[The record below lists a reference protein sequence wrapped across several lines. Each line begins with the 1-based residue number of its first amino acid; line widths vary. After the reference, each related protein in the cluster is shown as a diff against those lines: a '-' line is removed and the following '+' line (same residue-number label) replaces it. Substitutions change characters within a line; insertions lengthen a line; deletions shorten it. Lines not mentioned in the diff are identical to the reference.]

1 MTRINDTTQC
11 GNYTKSFTRSKEFT
25 TCAQY
30 ELLQT
35 PLSPT
40 TEDTSK
46 TTMKAKDRMY
56 MVDSGA
62 SLHLIGESSLNA
74 QERTHVRKT
83 KDDLEFQCANGIVRT
98 TKERKV
104 HSQELGTY
112 LYVKVVDSLGRF
124 CDELGFSY
132 SWQPG
137 ENHILPK
144 R

>member
-35 PLSPT
+35 LLSPT

-46 TTMKAKDRMY
+46 TIMKAKDRMY

-62 SLHLIGESSLNA
+62 SLHFDRRKFSECAGKDTR
-74 QERTHVRKT
+74 QENKRRP
-83 KDDLEFQCANGIVRT
+83 GISKRERYRPFNL
-98 TKERKV
+98 KRRKV
-104 HSQELGTY
+104 HIQELGTY

-132 SWQPG
+132 SWQQG
-137 ENHILPK
+137 ENHI
-144 R
+144 